1 VAADILIIAGFLLTA
16 FFAGTETALVSM
28 NWLRLENWLEKG
40 RRGARTVERFVGDP
54 QRLLGTTLVGTN
66 IAVIMTSSLI
76 SWRLATTLTSWPT
89 QLVGAVSTLTSA
101 LAILVLGEIIP
112 KAIGLRHSDAITL
125 KVIHPLRAFYWV
137 LSPVIVVVSAVARG
151 LNKMLGVDAR
161 QWSRRLTK
169 DQLRSLLANEGER
182 AGAVDKEGTELISGI
197 FEFAVTSVGEVMVP
211 RTDIVGVSLES
222 TVGDAVSLVR
232 EHGFSRLPLLSE
244 DRDRIEGMIHS
255 RDLLGRPG
263 DERVEALARPI
274 PHVPA
279 TKTCDDLF
287 RELQASRQHMAVVV
301 DENGSLAGI
310 VTLEDLIEELVGEIE
325 DEHDVRHELIQKID
339 DGLYMV
345 DGRAGIEAVAQA
357 LGAKI
362 PDGDYNTIAGF
373 VLAVLGRIPEPG
385 DEVVVGGLEMRVVS
399 ASATRVGKIRIR
411 KRWNP
416 HREGQSQDRR

>member
-1 VAADILIIAGFLLTA
+1 MAADILIIAGFLLTA

-151 LNKMLGVDAR
+151 LNRMLGVDAR

>member
-1 VAADILIIAGFLLTA
+1 VNAA
-16 FFAGTETALVSM
+16 
-28 NWLRLENWLEKG
+28 
-40 RRGARTVERFVGDP
+40 GDP
-54 QRLLGTTLVGTN
+54 QARRIFVQSGT
-66 IAVIMTSSLI
+66 
-76 SWRLATTLTSWPT
+76 
-89 QLVGAVSTLTSA
+89 
-101 LAILVLGEIIP
+101 LGEIIP

-137 LSPVIVVVSAVARG
+137 LSPVIVFVSAIARG
-151 LNKMLGVDAR
+151 LNRMLGVDAR

-263 DERVEALARPI
+263 DERVEGLARPI

-357 LGAKI
+357 LDAKI

-411 KRWNP
+411 KRWTP

>member
-1 VAADILIIAGFLLTA
+1 VAADVLIVVGFALTA

-28 NWLRLENWLEKG
+28 NWLRLEHWLEKG

-76 SWRLATTLTSWPT
+76 SWRLAATLTGWPT
-89 QLVGAVSTLTSA
+89 QLVGAVSTITSA
-101 LAILVLGEIIP
+101 LAILIVGEIIP

-137 LSPVIVVVSAVARG
+137 LSPVIVVVSAAARG
-151 LNKMLGVDAR
+151 LNRVLGVDAR

-182 AGAVDKEGTELISGI
+182 AGAVDREGTDLISGI
-197 FEFAVTSVGEVMVP
+197 FEFAVTTVGEVMVP

-222 TVGDAVSLVR
+222 TVGDAISLVR
-232 EHGFSRLPLLSE
+232 EHGFSRLPVLSE

-255 RDLLGRPG
+255 RDLLGRSRG
-263 DERVEALARPI
+263 ERVEGLARPL
-274 PHVPA
+274 PHIPA
-279 TKTCDDLF
+279 TKTCDELF

-345 DGRAGIEAVAQA
+345 DGRAEIEAVAQA

-362 PDGDYNTIAGF
+362 PDGHYNTVAGF

-411 KRWNP
+411 KRWTP
-416 HREGQSQDRR
+416 RTDGQSQIRS